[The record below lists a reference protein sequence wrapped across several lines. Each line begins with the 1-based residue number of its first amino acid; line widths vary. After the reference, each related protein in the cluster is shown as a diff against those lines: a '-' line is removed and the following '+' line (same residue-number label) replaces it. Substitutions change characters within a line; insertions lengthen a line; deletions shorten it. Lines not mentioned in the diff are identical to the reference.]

1 MSLPIIVNSAKYEV
15 QLPISKMKV
24 EYRPYLVKE
33 EKILMMALES
43 QDEKQI
49 LKATQDIIE
58 ACTFNKIRAK
68 DLPTAELELLFLK
81 LRAKS
86 VGENAKVGYPCS
98 ECSAENE
105 LVINLDEV
113 QIDTSK
119 VTNPKVM
126 ITDDI
131 GVMLKYPTAADV
143 NKIIGT
149 KEKSDIAATF
159 GIIASCVETIFDKE
173 NVYEAENLDRKD
185 VDSFLESLN
194 SQQFDKIKQFFDGIP
209 KLKHD
214 ASFKCTSCGHEND
227 LVLEGLQNFF
237 G

>member
-1 MSLPIIVNSAKYEV
+1 
-15 QLPISKMKV
+15 
-24 EYRPYLVKE
+24 
-33 EKILMMALES
+33 MALES

-86 VGENAKVGYPCS
+86 VGENATVGYACG

-105 LVINLDEV
+105 LAINLDSV
-113 QIDTSK
+113 QIDTSR
-119 VTNPKVM
+119 VVDPKIM
-126 ITDDI
+126 ITEDV
-131 GVMLKYPTAADV
+131 GVMLKYPTAAEV
-143 NKIIGT
+143 NKIIST

-159 GIIASCVETIFDKE
+159 GIIASCVEAIFDSE
-173 NVYEAENLDRKD
+173 NVYAAENLDRKD
-185 VDSFLESLN
+185 VDQFLESLN
-194 SQQFDKIKQFFDGIP
+194 SQQFEKIKQFFDGIP
-209 KLKHD
+209 KLRQNVT
-214 ASFKCTSCGHEND
+214 FKCTSCGHDNEI
-227 LVLEGLQNFF
+227 VLEGLQNFF